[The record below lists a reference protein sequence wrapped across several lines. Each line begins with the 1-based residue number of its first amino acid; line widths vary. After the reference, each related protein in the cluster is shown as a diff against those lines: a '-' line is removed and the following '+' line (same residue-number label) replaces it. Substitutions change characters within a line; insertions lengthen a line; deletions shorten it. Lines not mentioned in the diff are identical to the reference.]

1 MSENPLKSDEKL
13 QQLLTDVSSIQSGEG
28 LSNWK
33 ASFLKV
39 YKSYLDPDGVL
50 NAREADGRLVTTLQ
64 RLAKASLKVQALT
77 ETGDI
82 STAQVTADGRR
93 ALGNWTEEMT
103 VAENAVARFC
113 PKTSEE
119 MDTVGYDKL
128 ELGAILIQDGFQA
141 YEIMLTNRDFIQ
153 QLCNGPLQG
162 ILDKNQLS
170 IVDYYSREM
179 QSFVDIMSDLG
190 LMKFMTKCVTVY
202 KDEPRPDRTN
212 EPDIL
217 LEPDTEEVVVDVNHG
232 KGPDTAGSTSRG
244 SKTKIGGKAGR
255 EKKTAKPGKKAKGEE
270 NDDVAPPP
278 KEDEEEDEPPPQE
291 GDGGEGEKVIYF
303 DPKTGNLGLLPRE
316 QCMASELM
324 FSPDGNGG
332 AENNGVIESPAEKD
346 NLVWLLKKLEKKKPK
361 DGEWLEKIKKEKAQK
376 AKEGKLETPSVRVIK
391 DPVSGSPTKPK
402 VKRPVKR
409 LSNTK
414 EAGAKPSGFKNPL
427 EESSGPKKTKSRVQD
442 YQGMYQKVAPK
453 PEADGWSKVAPEEPK
468 KD

>member
-202 KDEPRPDRTN
+202 KDEPRPDRSN

-255 EKKTAKPGKKAKGEE
+255 EKKTAKPGKKA
-270 NDDVAPPP
+270 
-278 KEDEEEDEPPPQE
+278 
-291 GDGGEGEKVIYF
+291 
-303 DPKTGNLGLLPRE
+303 
-316 QCMASELM
+316 
-324 FSPDGNGG
+324 
-332 AENNGVIESPAEKD
+332 
-346 NLVWLLKKLEKKKPK
+346 
-361 DGEWLEKIKKEKAQK
+361 
-376 AKEGKLETPSVRVIK
+376 
-391 DPVSGSPTKPK
+391 
-402 VKRPVKR
+402 
-409 LSNTK
+409 
-414 EAGAKPSGFKNPL
+414 
-427 EESSGPKKTKSRVQD
+427 
-442 YQGMYQKVAPK
+442 
-453 PEADGWSKVAPEEPK
+453 
-468 KD
+468 